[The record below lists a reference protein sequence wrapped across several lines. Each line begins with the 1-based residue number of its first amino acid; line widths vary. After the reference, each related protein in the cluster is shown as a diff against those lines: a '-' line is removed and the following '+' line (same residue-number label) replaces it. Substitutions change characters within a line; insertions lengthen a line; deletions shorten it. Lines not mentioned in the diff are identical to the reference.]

1 MSGFSENGDFKLG
14 IEGFRYSDLFDPVRL
29 RDLAEHFYADLEG
42 QDTVL
47 HSALTKYI
55 AARGQNYEKKAE
67 SKILTDAAPYLSD
80 FVARLFG
87 ITAER
92 GELEKEI
99 LVQNPIWRFK
109 FFVQRRAIK
118 RYKAEQIVELN
129 ENELWRALTQLRNT
143 AFDDTLVRDEELSIA
158 EMTCRLLDAE
168 EAVGTGSGS
177 DRAPDVQATIDKV
190 GSAYEALKDKE
201 FGKLFS
207 QYVLKE
213 DAEGDLLTVKA
224 TLHLIEAWSA
234 AAFF

>member
-14 IEGFRYSDLFDPVRL
+14 IEGFRYSDLFDAVRL
-29 RDLAEHFYADLEG
+29 KDLAERFYADLEG
-42 QDTVL
+42 QDAVL
-47 HSALTKYI
+47 HSALSKYI
-55 AARGQNYEKKAE
+55 AVRGQNYEKKAE

-118 RYKAEQIVELN
+118 KYKAEEIVELN

-143 AFDDTLVRDEELSIA
+143 AFDETLVRDEELSIA
-158 EMTCRLLDAE
+158 EMTGRLLDAE
-168 EAVGTGSGS
+168 EELGK
-177 DRAPDVQATIDKV
+177 PDADHSEAKTTAGKII
-190 GSAYEALKDKE
+190 SAYEKLKD
-201 FGKLFS
+201 
-207 QYVLKE
+207 
-213 DAEGDLLTVKA
+213 A
-224 TLHLIEAWSA
+224 
-234 AAFF
+234 